1 MGKLKGWTTPA
12 KTAQLDD
19 SIEEDVVSDLVAGR
33 VYKIKGLNI
42 IARYKMTLETG
53 HIVMSFHGHRFLV
66 VKEDNMVLKAGTN
79 EVEKYL
85 NKIL

>member
-1 MGKLKGWTTPA
+1 
-12 KTAQLDD
+12 
-19 SIEEDVVSDLVAGR
+19 
-33 VYKIKGLNI
+33 
-42 IARYKMTLETG
+42 MTLETG